1 MIMTESDLLKTLTT
15 PGAMAL
21 AILWLHTRL
30 NRIEDRHDQ
39 LAAHFGIPIRKRQA
53 KWRNSILPVM
63 AIGLSCLGCARFTTT
78 MRETSSD
85 GTMRETSVRVMAV
98 GDTKQVIENL
108 KVTHGK
114 TQGMGAGLN
123 QEGTTTNALRALEFL
138 RDIAVSLPK

>member
-1 MIMTESDLLKTLTT
+1 MSETEFFKTLTT

-39 LAAHFGIPIRKRQA
+39 IAERLGIPIRKRQS
-53 KWRNSILPVM
+53 KWRNSALPILAV
-63 AIGLSCLGCARFTTT
+63 ALSCVGCARFTTT
-78 MRETSSD
+78 MRETATD
-85 GTMRETSVRVMAV
+85 GTMRETSVRVVAV

-108 KVTHGK
+108 RVSHGK